1 MQDNRTRLFR
11 NTIFL
16 YIRTLIVMVISL
28 YTSRVVLA
36 ALGVDDFG
44 IYNVVG
50 GVVAMFS
57 VVSSALSTS
66 ISRYLTFELGKN
78 DLQRL
83 QAVFSTSIN
92 IQLLLSIIII
102 VFGGFLGSWLIN
114 NQMNIPSERIEAT
127 NWVFI
132 CAMLC
137 FVLNLLSLPFNA
149 CIIAHEKMPA
159 FAYISMLDAILKL
172 AIVFSLSF
180 SVYDKLIMYAFLL
193 LLEALFIQ
201 LIYGMYCLIHF
212 PESHYRLGIDKV
224 LLREMTGFA
233 SWNFLTNC
241 AYIFNTQGINILIN
255 IFFGVSVNAARGIAI
270 QMETAVKKFV
280 TDFTTAINPQITKN
294 YAQDN
299 MEEVYSLVCI
309 GARFSFFLIFVL
321 GLPLL
326 LETPTVLQLWLNQVP
341 DHTVA
346 FFRLSLIGTML
357 DCLGGPL
364 YTACMATGKIRKYVI
379 YVTSITFWAFPLS
392 WLCFFMNFP
401 VESCYVVLAGI
412 YGVVLIVK
420 LYLTKELIGM
430 PLYYYAKAVIIKI
443 ILVVLF
449 ALPVPLLLNIY
460 YDESFTR
467 LISISAISILISL
480 LSISVLGL
488 TSEERKVFTIK
499 IKQVFAR

>member
-1 MQDNRTRLFR
+1 M
-11 NTIFL
+11 
-16 YIRTLIVMVISL
+16 MVISL

-78 DLQRL
+78 DFQRL

-92 IQLLLSIIII
+92 IQLLLSIVII
-102 VFGGFLGSWLIN
+102 VLGGVFGSWLLN
-114 NQMNIPSERIEAT
+114 NQMNIPSERIEAS
-127 NWVFI
+127 NWVLI
-132 CAMLC
+132 CAILS

-159 FAYISMLDAILKL
+159 FAYISMLDAVLKL

-180 SVYDKLIMYAFLL
+180 SVYDKLIVYAILL
-193 LLEALFIQ
+193 LLEALLIQ
-201 LIYGMYCLIHF
+201 LIYAVYCLIHF
-212 PESHYRLGIDKV
+212 PESRYRFGIDKV

-233 SWNFLTNC
+233 SWNFFTNC

-255 IFFGVSVNAARGIAI
+255 IFFGVSINAARGIAI

-294 YAQDN
+294 YAQNN

-309 GARFSFFLIFVL
+309 GSRFSFFLLFVL

-341 DHTVA
+341 EHTVA

-357 DCLGGPL
+357 DSLGSPL
-364 YTACMATGKIRKYVI
+364 YTVCMATGKIRKYVI

-392 WLCFFMNFP
+392 WLCFCMNYP

-420 LYLTKELIGM
+420 LYLTRELIGL
-430 PLYYYAKAVIIKI
+430 PLQYYTKAVLLKI
-443 ILVVLF
+443 LLVVLF
-449 ALPVPLLLNIY
+449 ALPIPLLLSLFYNKSIIRLVSIFAF
-460 YDESFTR
+460 SF
-467 LISISAISILISL
+467 LISL
-480 LSISVLGL
+480 LSISVFGL
-488 TSEERKVFTIK
+488 TPEERKAFTIK
-499 IKQVFAR
+499 IKQIFAR